1 MIPAKVLQDFDAL
14 PPDLQVQVFD
24 FIEFVKA
31 KHQQKVQNS
40 PQSLGVSPTIGLGD
54 RMANYFKDIPPAN
67 CMEEELFIPHREH
80 YPPVSFDE

>member
-31 KHQQKVQNS
+31 KHQQKIQNS
-40 PQSLGVSPTIGLGD
+40 PQSLDELPTIGLGD

-67 CMEEELFIPHREH
+67 CMEEELFISRREH

>member
-1 MIPAKVLQDFDAL
+1 MV
-14 PPDLQVQVFD
+14 VQ

-40 PQSLGVSPTIGLGD
+40 PQSLDEPPTIGLGD

>member
-14 PPDLQVQVFD
+14 PPDLQVQIFD

-31 KHQQKVQNS
+31 KHQQKIQNA
-40 PQSLGVSPTIGLGD
+40 PQSLDEPPTIGLGD

-67 CMEEELFIPHREH
+67 CMEEELFIPRREH

>member
-14 PPDLQVQVFD
+14 PPDLQVQIFD

-31 KHQQKVQNS
+31 KHQQKIQNS
-40 PQSLGVSPTIGLGD
+40 PQPLEVSPSIGLGD
-54 RMANYFKDIPPAN
+54 RMANYFKDIPPAD
-67 CMEEELFIPHREH
+67 CLEEEFFLPRREH

>member
-31 KHQQKVQNS
+31 KHQQKIQNS
-40 PQSLGVSPTIGLGD
+40 PQSLEVSLSIGLGD

-67 CMEEELFIPHREH
+67 CMEEELFIRRREH